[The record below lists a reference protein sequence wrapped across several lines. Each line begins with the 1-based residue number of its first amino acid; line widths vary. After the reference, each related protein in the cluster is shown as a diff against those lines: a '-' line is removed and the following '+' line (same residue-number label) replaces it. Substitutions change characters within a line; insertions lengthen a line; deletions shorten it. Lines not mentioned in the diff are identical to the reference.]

1 MDAWCSPER
10 IRQAHLPDE
19 VSNFTS
25 YFRPSRLT
33 LPTLPG
39 PIQAESP
46 AMPGNSR
53 FRLDND
59 ERRTPA
65 GPQVQQPCPQ
75 EAVQLRESNA
85 PTLRPPKHVNLVAEG
100 KNFQLQGRP
109 GLEAGAEGAEEG
121 KK

>member
-1 MDAWCSPER
+1 
-10 IRQAHLPDE
+10 
-19 VSNFTS
+19 
-25 YFRPSRLT
+25 
-33 LPTLPG
+33 
-39 PIQAESP
+39 
-46 AMPGNSR
+46 MPGNNR

-59 ERRTPA
+59 ERRTSA

>member
-1 MDAWCSPER
+1 
-10 IRQAHLPDE
+10 
-19 VSNFTS
+19 
-25 YFRPSRLT
+25 
-33 LPTLPG
+33 
-39 PIQAESP
+39 
-46 AMPGNSR
+46 MPGNDR
-53 FRLDND
+53 FRLDDN

-65 GPQVQQPCPQ
+65 RPEVQQPCPQ

-85 PTLRPPKHVNLVAEG
+85 TTLRPPKHVNLVAES